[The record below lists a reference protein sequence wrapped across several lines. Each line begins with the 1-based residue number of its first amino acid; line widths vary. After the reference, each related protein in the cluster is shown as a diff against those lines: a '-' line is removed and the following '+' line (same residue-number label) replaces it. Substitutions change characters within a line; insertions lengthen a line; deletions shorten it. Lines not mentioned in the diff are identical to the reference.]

1 LVHDLLIKN
10 GFVIDGAGNPWFKAD
25 IAVSRGK
32 IVEVGKIGI
41 KEADTIIDARGLIVS
56 PGFIDIHSHSDLSLL
71 INPLAE
77 SKVRQGVTTEVV
89 GNCGSSAAP
98 TKTETVDLL
107 KEDWGLEAKEVDW
120 NWSTFAEY
128 LSEMKRRGIALNVAS
143 LVGHGTVRIAVLG
156 VENRSPT
163 AEELEEM
170 RMLVAESMEAG
181 AFGMSTG
188 LVYLPGCYAE
198 TSELIE
204 LCKVVAKHRGL
215 YASHIRGER
224 ETIVEALKEAIEIG
238 EKAGSRVQ
246 VSHNCPKWGG
256 SNKLPEMFRIYGE
269 ARVRGVD
276 VTMDND
282 AHTDFAVELGS
293 ILAQWAQ
300 AGGHE
305 KVIQRLS
312 DPETRERIKKEIV
325 EDKYPGPGYC
335 GLVKHGRWD
344 RIFLL
349 RCEKNKDLL
358 GKSFEEIAKIKGEK
372 DSFDAYCD
380 LLIDEEG
387 EASALFDYI
396 REDDIRTVLK
406 FRLMMV
412 STDGSAYAPY
422 GPLGKIDG
430 YSPCSYSEYPYILER
445 YVRDERIIT
454 LQEAVRK
461 MTSFPAQK
469 LGLRDRGLIREGM
482 WADVVVFDLNKIRD
496 RATCR
501 YPYTFPL
508 ANYPHKY
515 PEGIDYVLVNGRVVV
530 EKGEHKGILPGKVL
544 RHLSKKH
551 RHT

>member
-1 LVHDLLIKN
+1 ML
-10 GFVIDGAGNPWFKAD
+10 DGAGNPWFKAD
-25 IAVSRGK
+25 IAVSNGR
-32 IVEVGKIGI
+32 IAEVGKTGI
-41 KEADTIIDARGLIVS
+41 KGADTVIDANGLIVS

-77 SKVRQGVTTEVV
+77 SKVRQGVTTDVV
-89 GNCGSSAAP
+89 GNCGSSPAP
-98 TKTETVDLL
+98 ATKETVDVL
-107 KEDWGLEAKEVDW
+107 KEDWGLEAKEIDW

-128 LSEMKRRGIALNVAS
+128 LGEMERRGVALNVAS

-156 VENRSPT
+156 VEDRSPT
-163 AEELEEM
+163 TEELEDM
-170 RMLVAESMEAG
+170 KMLVAQSMEAG

-188 LVYLPGCYAE
+188 LVYLPGCYAN
-198 TSELIE
+198 TSELIA
-204 LCKVVAKHRGL
+204 LCEVVAEHGGL

-224 ETIVEALKEAIEIG
+224 ETIIEALKEAIKIG
-238 EKAGSRVQ
+238 EEAGLRVQ
-246 VSHNCPKWGG
+246 ISHNCPKWGG
-256 SNKLPEMFRIYGE
+256 SNKLPEMFRIYRE
-269 ARVRGVD
+269 ARERGVD

-293 ILAQWAQ
+293 ILPQWAQ
-300 AGGHE
+300 AGGLE
-305 KVIQRLS
+305 KVIERLS
-312 DPETRERIKKEIV
+312 DPETRERIRQEIV

-349 RCEKNKDLL
+349 HCEKNKDLL
-358 GKSFEEIAKIKGEK
+358 GKSFEEIARIKGK
-372 DSFDAYCD
+372 TDPFDAYSD
-380 LLIDEEG
+380 MLMEEEG
-387 EASALFDYI
+387 GASALFNYI
-396 REDDIRTVLK
+396 EEENIRTVLK
-406 FRLMMV
+406 FNLMMV

-445 YVRDERIIT
+445 YVRDEKIVT
-454 LQEAVRK
+454 LQEAIRK

-482 WADVVVFDLNKIRD
+482 WADIVVLNLNKIRD

-508 ANYPHKY
+508 PHYPHKY
-515 PEGIDYVLVNGRVVV
+515 PEGIDYVVVNGRVVV

-544 RHLSKKH
+544 RPLPKE
-551 RHT
+551 HTHMRAG